1 MKIHQIHDFE
11 QKDESDFI
19 LTQQSLIHK
28 INLSPVIH
36 PESVNTC
43 AGVDLAYW
51 EQDGEPYGVCSII
64 VIDADTKEVI
74 EKVHSV
80 GKISVPYV
88 SGFLAFR
95 ELPLIIEAAEKLE
108 AEPDVFLFDGNG
120 YLHYNHMGV
129 ATHAAFFLGKP
140 TIGIAKTY
148 LKIKGC
154 DFVTPEN
161 EVGAYTDI
169 IIDGEVY
176 GRVHIPRRQ

>member
-1 MKIHQIHDFE
+1 M
-11 QKDESDFI
+11 
-19 LTQQSLIHK
+19 
-28 INLSPVIH
+28 
-36 PESVNTC
+36 
-43 AGVDLAYW
+43 
-51 EQDGEPYGVCSII
+51 
-64 VIDADTKEVI
+64 IDADTKEVI

-108 AEPDVFLFDGNG
+108 AEPDVFCL
-120 YLHYNHMGV
+120 M
-129 ATHAAFFLGKP
+129 ATGICITIIWALPPMRLFLGKP

-176 GRVHIPRRQ
+176 GRALRTRRDVKPIFCLADMTLI